1 MNERDRVRDDIAK
14 LVWLD
19 GGDNDHGW
27 KTTHC
32 FVHKDGLPY
41 AIADQ
46 ILSLPEIAVLAEDQT
61 LPSKKGLPLMIG
73 GSTKQVTVTIPTWWD
88 FEALVSYLG
97 QANQEAMIEAGWR
110 KVV

>member
-1 MNERDRVRDDIAK
+1 MSDRRDRVREKLAK

-27 KTTHC
+27 ETSHC

-41 AIADQ
+41 AIADA
-46 ILSLPEIAVLAEDQT
+46 ILSLPEIAVLAEDQS
-61 LPSKKGLPLMIG
+61 LPMKVTGQEYDLNLEQIAIV
-73 GSTKQVTVTIPTWWD
+73 KQMFKV
-88 FEALVSYLG
+88 
-97 QANQEAMIEAGWR
+97 GWR

>member
-1 MNERDRVRDDIAK
+1 MSRGDRVRDDIAK

-27 KTTHC
+27 ETSHC

-46 ILSLPEIAVLAEDQT
+46 ILVLPEIAVLDEDQS
-61 LPSKKGLPLMIG
+61 LPDCPYDVGPYNYFNRGKSLAY
-73 GSTKQVTVTIPTWWD
+73 D
-88 FEALVSYLG
+88 
-97 QANQEAMIEAGWR
+97 QAQEDMADWR
-110 KVV
+110 RIV